1 MSFVQTRI
9 VSTDEAGLRLDRWFS
24 RHFPDVTHIQIE
36 KMARTGQIRVDGRRV
51 KANDRLKEGQSIRV
65 PPMPRNTSGPERG
78 REVGLIDPQEA
89 QMLRDA
95 VLYMDEDVIVLNKP
109 PGLAVQGGTNTDRH
123 LDGMLEALRFDA
135 TERPRLVHRLDKD
148 TSGVLLLGRSVTATA
163 KLAAAFRSREARK
176 LYWAL
181 VAGIP
186 KLRQGRIDAPLSKLP
201 GRLGDKVAVDQEEGK
216 RAVTWYRVVDAV
228 LRRAAWL
235 EMEPRTGRTHQ
246 LRAHCLLLGTPIVG
260 DGKYGGEAAK
270 LEGFGLSRKM
280 HLHARALTVP
290 HPRGGMLS
298 VEAPLP
304 SHMQTSFTFFD
315 FKESQAGK
323 PFAAFD
329 DELEQSSPPVKKSR

>member
-9 VSTDEAGLRLDRWFS
+9 VSADEDGLRLDRWFK
-24 RHFPDVTHIQIE
+24 RHFPEVPHGQIE

-51 KANDRLKEGQSIRV
+51 KANDRLEEGQSVRI
-65 PPMPRNTSGPERG
+65 PPLPENASKPER
-78 REVGLIDPQEA
+78 EKTVDMIDPKEA

-95 VLYMDEDVIVLNKP
+95 VLYKDEDVIVLNKP

-123 LDGMLEALRFDA
+123 LDAMLDALRFEA
-135 TERPRLVHRLDKD
+135 AERPRLVHRLDKD
-148 TSGVLLLGRSVTATA
+148 TSGVLLLGRSATATA

-201 GRLGDKVAVDQEEGK
+201 GRLGEKVAVDREEGK

-246 LRAHCLLLGTPIVG
+246 LRAHCVLLGTPIVG
-260 DGKYGGEAAK
+260 DGKYGGEEAK

-280 HLHARALTVP
+280 HLHARALIVP
-290 HPRGGMLS
+290 HPRGGVLS

-304 SHMQTSFTFFD
+304 PHMQASFAFFE
-315 FKESQAGK
+315 FAESQAGK

-329 DELEQSSPPVKKSR
+329 EEQEQGNVSAKKTR